1 MFGQIAR
8 FELRYQLR
16 NPVFWTVAI
25 LFFLLSFGS
34 MTIEQIRIG
43 SGANI
48 HKNAPVA
55 IATIHLAMSLFFMFV
70 TTAFVAN
77 VIVRDDESGF
87 GPMVRST
94 RVTKFDYLLA
104 RFLGAFGAAAL
115 AFTAIPLAIWLGSLM
130 PWVDAE
136 RLGPNH
142 LGDYAYAYFLLAM
155 PSVFMTSAIF
165 FAVATM
171 TRSMMYSYLGVIV
184 FLVLYLAINAAL
196 RAKPEWR
203 VVGSYIE
210 PFGLGAFATTT
221 RYFTASE
228 SNAGL
233 PPFAGVLVWN
243 RLFAILIGFVAIGI
257 AYARFS
263 FAERGVSK
271 RRLRKQ
277 RRITEK
283 LAATPPLLVDR
294 LPAARPDAAGWT
306 QLRERC
312 RFEMALVFRSPAF
325 LVLLLVGIFNALA
338 ALLSANEM
346 YGTAIRPLTFA
357 VIGVLEGA
365 FGIIPI
371 IIAIYYSGELV
382 WRDRERGMHE
392 IVDATAL
399 PNWAYLVPKVLA
411 IIGVLFATA
420 IVAVVTACIVQLA
433 RGQTDLA
440 LGHYAIWWVLP
451 MTADAAILAVLAV
464 FIQALSPNKYI
475 GWAIMV
481 VYLVA
486 TITLSNLGFE
496 HPLYTYGSVGT
507 VQLSD
512 MNGAE
517 IGGPRAWWLRLYW
530 GAIALGLCVFAHL
543 LWRRGAETRLHGR
556 LVQVPRR
563 LRGTP
568 GLVLAGAL
576 IVATATGALLY
587 RQMDILNTYR
597 TKEEGEARQ
606 AAYEKKYLRY
616 LGVEQPSVTDIRLNV
631 ALYPEQRRLDANGT
645 YVFVND
651 TGAPVRDL
659 HVRLP
664 DDKTRLGT
672 VVIPGATLVMND
684 ADLQYRIYRYAIP
697 LAPGAHGRLDFHAT
711 RWQRGIVANDD
722 DTRVVSNGTFL
733 ENREFTP
740 QLGMS
745 KDGLLQDRSKR
756 RKYGLTPELR
766 PAKLED
772 RTAQSRNL
780 LANAPWVRSDITV
793 STLAGQTPIAPGRK
807 VADAV
812 AGGRRTARFVS
823 TTPIIAFFSVQSA
836 AYAQKSRTADG
847 TALTVFYDPQHAF
860 NVDRMLDAMQRSL
873 RYYRANFGPYQFGY
887 ARILEY
893 PGYASYAQAFAG
905 TIPYSERLGFISDNR
920 DPTRIDYISY
930 ITAHELGHQYWGHQL
945 VSADM
950 QGGSMLIETMAQYSA
965 LMVMKHQYG
974 EDKIRRFLKY
984 ELDSYLRSRGG
995 DVVEEVPLDRVENQG
1010 YIHYRKGSLV
1020 MYLLQDRLGEDRV
1033 NAMLRDL
1040 LTRYRYK
1047 GKPFPRSL
1055 DLVGGFLSLARTPAE
1070 RQLVLDLLDRI
1081 TVYDLKATDATT
1093 RRLPNGS
1100 FETILTIAAAKFY
1113 ANGVGVEKAA
1123 PFADTVDVG
1132 VFDQRPSLGS
1142 FARQNVIM
1150 KERRPIVSSTQTVRI
1165 VTRRKPAFA
1174 GIDPYNMYV
1183 DRNGDDNVVAVG
1195 GATN

>member
-34 MTIEQIRIG
+34 MTIEQIQIG

-55 IATIHLAMSLFFMFV
+55 IAQVHLIMSLFFMFV

-94 RVTKFDYLLA
+94 RVSKFDYLTA
-104 RFLGAFGAAAL
+104 RFLGAFGAAAV
-115 AFTAIPLAIWLGSLM
+115 AFAAIPLAIWLGSLM

-142 LGDYAYAYFLLAM
+142 LGDYAYAYFLLAL

-165 FAVATM
+165 FAVATI

-184 FLVLYLAINAAL
+184 FLVLYLAINAVL

-203 VVGSYIE
+203 VVGSYLE
-210 PFGLGAFATTT
+210 PFGLGAFGTTT

-228 SNAGL
+228 ANAGL
-233 PPFAGVLVWN
+233 PPFAGILVWN

-271 RRLRKQ
+271 RALRKQ
-277 RRITEK
+277 RRTTAK
-283 LAATPPLLVDR
+283 LAATPPMLVDR
-294 LPAARPDAAGWT
+294 LPPARPDAAAWT
-306 QLRERC
+306 RLRERC

-325 LVLLLVGIFNALA
+325 LVLMLIGIFNALA
-338 ALLSANEM
+338 ALLSSNEM

-357 VIGVLEGA
+357 VIGALEGA
-365 FGIIPI
+365 FSIIPI

-392 IVDATAL
+392 IVDATSL
-399 PNWAYLVPKVLA
+399 PNWAYLVPKILA
-411 IIGVLFATA
+411 ITGVLFATSV
-420 IVAVVTACIVQLA
+420 VAVVTACIVQLA
-433 RGQTDLA
+433 QGQMTLA
-440 LGHYAIWWVLP
+440 LGEYFAWWVLP
-451 MTADAAILAVLAV
+451 MTVNAVILAVLAV
-464 FIQALSPNKYI
+464 LVQALSPNKYI

-486 TITLSNLGFE
+486 TITLANLGFE
-496 HPLYTYGSVGT
+496 HPLYDYGSTGA

-530 GAIALGLCVFAHL
+530 GSIAVGLCVFAHL
-543 LWRRGAETRLHGR
+543 LWRRGTETRLRVR
-556 LVQVPRR
+556 LAQMPRR
-563 LRGTP
+563 LLGTP
-568 GLVLAGAL
+568 GVVLAGAL
-576 IVATATGALLY
+576 LVAVATGAFLY
-587 RQMDILNTYR
+587 HQMDVIGTYR
-597 TKEEGEARQ
+597 TTEDGEARQ

-616 LGVEQPSVTDIRLNV
+616 FGVKQPSVTDIRLDV
-631 ALYPEQRRLDANGT
+631 ALYPDQRRLEADGT
-645 YVFVND
+645 YAFVND
-651 TGAPVRDL
+651 TGAPVHDL
-659 HVRLP
+659 HVRLR
-664 DDKTRLGT
+664 DEKTRLGA
-672 VVIPGATLVMND
+672 VAIPGATLVMND
-684 ADLQYRIYRYAIP
+684 ADLQYRIYRFATP
-697 LAPGAHGRLDFHAT
+697 LAPGARGTLTFHAT
-711 RWQRGIVANDD
+711 RWQRGLVANGDD
-722 DTRVVSNGTFL
+722 IRVVGNGTFL
-733 ENREFTP
+733 QNAEFSP

-756 RKYGLTPELR
+756 RKYGLSPELR

-772 RTAQSRNL
+772 RSAQDRNL
-780 LANAPWVRSDITV
+780 LDNAPWVRSDITI
-793 STLAGQTPIAPGRK
+793 STLAGQVPVAPGRK
-807 VADAV
+807 VSDSV
-812 AGGRRTARFVS
+812 VDGRRTARFVS
-823 TTPIIAFFSVQSA
+823 TVPILAFFSVQSA
-836 AYAQKSRTADG
+836 AYAQKTRIADA

-873 RYYRANFGPYQFGY
+873 RYYRANFGPYQFDY

-905 TIPYSERLGFISDNR
+905 TIPYSERIGFIADNR
-920 DPTRIDYISY
+920 DPTKIDYISY
-930 ITAHELGHQYWGHQL
+930 VTAHELGHQYWGHQL
-945 VSADM
+945 ISADM

-974 EDKIRRFLKY
+974 DDKIRRFLKY

-995 DVVEEVPLDRVENQG
+995 EVVEEVPLDRVENQG

-1020 MYLLQDRLGEDRV
+1020 MYLLQDRLGEARV
-1033 NAMLRDL
+1033 NTMLRGL
-1040 LTRYRYK
+1040 LARYRFK
-1047 GKPFPRSL
+1047 GKPYPRSL
-1055 DLVGGFLSLARTPAE
+1055 DLVDGFLSLARTPAE
-1070 RQLVLDLLDRI
+1070 TELVLDLLDRI
-1081 TVYDLKATDATT
+1081 TVYDLKTKAAVT
-1093 RRLPNGS
+1093 RKRSDGLY
-1100 FETILTIAAAKFY
+1100 ETVLTIEAAKFY
-1113 ANGVGVEKAA
+1113 ANGVGAEKPARLD
-1123 PFADTVDVG
+1123 DTIDVG
-1132 VFDQRPSLGS
+1132 VFDQRPGLGS
-1142 FARQNVIM
+1142 FAANDVIL
-1150 KERRPIVSSTQTVRI
+1150 KERRQVRSGEQAI
-1165 VTRRKPAFA
+1165 RIITKRKPAFA
-1174 GIDPYNMYV
+1174 GVDPYNLYV
-1183 DRNGDDNVVAVG
+1183 DRNGDDNVAAVTG
-1195 GATN
+1195 G